1 MFEEIPPDIAQVM
14 PLDRR
19 GIRRVQR
26 VFNRY
31 LGNGYDEQMGYH
43 GDVRLNMIRGFGLHT
58 FDDRFFFAKVTGRL
72 DFIRKWVQLFIW
84 RRFRALSESSIRL
97 PPEVL
102 RQIVGYPTI
111 LRK

>member
-72 DFIRKWVQLFIW
+72 AFIRKWVKEFIW
-84 RRFRALSESSIRL
+84 RRYLALSQSSIRL
-97 PPEVL
+97 PSEVL

-111 LRK
+111 IGK